1 MTKAISELENIIKEN
16 FDKPGLHKR
25 NLLKDYLQVFALR
38 YIYAHKKYSELVFYG
53 GSALS
58 QCYGLPRL
66 SEDLD
71 FVDLGNKTKIENL
84 ANDLQKYFEKEVGL
98 PVKIKTQKFRIYLKF
113 PILKQLKLADNSQ
126 SGQLYLKVEIFKGF
140 NFCRKYKTEIR
151 PLFKLN
157 QSILIKTFDL
167 PTLMATK
174 IRAIL
179 YRKWEKTGKD
189 GGVLISVKGR
199 DYFDLMWYLQ
209 KNVSPNLDC
218 LDDISDINT
227 LKQKLLKIIDKVDE
241 RSVILDLENFIA
253 DKNFVKNLGKNIKAI
268 LKGEINK
275 LGRPSTSS
283 G

>member
-1 MTKAISELENIIKEN
+1 MEKIILELENIIKEN
-16 FDKPGLHKR
+16 FDKPDLYKR

-38 YIYAHKKYSELVFYG
+38 YIYSHKKYSELVFYG

-58 QCYGLPRL
+58 QCYDLPRL

-71 FVDLGNKTKIENL
+71 FVDINNKIKIETV
-84 ANDLQKYFEKEVGL
+84 ASDLQEYFEKEVGL
-98 PVKIKTQKFRIYLKF
+98 PVKIKIQKFRIYLKF
-113 PILKQLKLADNSQ
+113 PILKQLKLANNSQ
-126 SGQLYLKVEIFKGF
+126 SDQLYLKVEIFKGF
-140 NFCRKYKTEIR
+140 NFCKKYKTEIR

-179 YRKWEKTGKD
+179 YRKWEKTAKSGEA
-189 GGVLISVKGR
+189 LITVKGR

-209 KNVSPNLDC
+209 KNVSPNLNC
-218 LDDISDINT
+218 LEDISSAKD
-227 LKQKLLKIIDKVDE
+227 LKKRLLEILDKVNE
-241 RSVILDLENFIA
+241 RSIILDLENFIA
-253 DKNFVKNLGKNIKAI
+253 DKRFVKSLGKNIKEV

-275 LGRPSTSS
+275 L
-283 G
+283 